1 MHVFQNFLPRRL
13 ECIVTLKILFTISWI
28 SYFIFEH
35 ESEMSWNFNN
45 FSTIQTTDQ
54 EKYLTYLPHSG
65 FHNQRISL
73 INAIFLAWFLNRT
86 LIIPPPLLYK
96 NHALIPMRYF
106 DRLYKDLSKLKLCK
120 NNSLKN
126 FNEES
131 YIGYDWE
138 ELMDFTFL
146 KRNIKYFKR
155 RDFNFTQLIKSLH
168 INNDNDVYNI
178 TDNQL
183 QFYDSSVS
191 IDEYWHFTTRINL
204 IDLSKRPEKLLHF
217 GSLFSSYKIITRLPE
232 NENFRNKLNHTMLPN
247 NPTILKIVNRIV
259 DRIGGTDNYIGVHAR
274 IGKGF
279 LNQNETMQNLTE
291 VIQNDF
297 KDIDVKNSNAC
308 LQTKIF
314 LATDV
319 PRNISSIQLF
329 FQTFPCVYMLDDFD
343 DLLEPLKSLKNP
355 NDGMIMFEFLIPF
368 VDLLV
373 VSMGNKF
380 YKTYSSTFSKYAQ
393 FLNQIWLED
402 KQQNI

>member
-1 MHVFQNFLPRRL
+1 
-13 ECIVTLKILFTISWI
+13 
-28 SYFIFEH
+28 
-35 ESEMSWNFNN
+35 MSWNFNN

-86 LIIPPPLLYK
+86 LIIPPLLLYK
-96 NHALIPMRYF
+96 KHALIPMRSF

-120 NNSLKN
+120 NNNLKN

-131 YIGYDWE
+131 YIG
-138 ELMDFTFL
+138 
-146 KRNIKYFKR
+146 
-155 RDFNFTQLIKSLH
+155 
-168 INNDNDVYNI
+168 
-178 TDNQL
+178 
-183 QFYDSSVS
+183 
-191 IDEYWHFTTRINL
+191 
-204 IDLSKRPEKLLHF
+204 KRPEKLLHF

-291 VIQNDF
+291 AIQNDF

-355 NDGMIMFEFLIPF
+355 NDDMIMFEFLIPF

-373 VSMGNKF
+373 VSRGNKC

-402 KQQNI
+402 KQQIL